1 MNDSIDTGTEIR
13 FFYFDVE
20 HAIRVHDWIIEHSG
34 GLAGTK
40 DIGQLASPLQHI
52 QNDGYYPEM
61 EDKLTH
67 LVFSINKNHA
77 FNDGNKRSS
86 LALGAYFLELNG
98 FDYVVQRFVKE
109 MENIAVW
116 VADNV
121 IDKDLLR
128 QIISSI
134 LYEDDYS
141 EAIKLAIFE
150 AVDSD
155 EKFNQKST
163 RSVTKGQKLQTAGRP
178 NAKPI

>member
-1 MNDSIDTGTEIR
+1 MTHENMDISDAGIR
-13 FFYFDVE
+13 YFYFDVT
-20 HAIRVHDWIIEHSG
+20 HSIAVHDWIINNTG
-34 GLAGTK
+34 GLMGIK
-40 DIGQLASPLQHI
+40 DIGQLESPLEHI
-52 QNDGYYPEM
+52 QNDWYYPEI

-98 FDYVVQRFVKE
+98 FDYVVKRFVKE

-121 IDKDLLR
+121 IDKELL
-128 QIISSI
+128 QKIISSI

-141 EAIKLAIFE
+141 ETIKLAIVE
-150 AVDSD
+150 AIQAA
-155 EKFNQKST
+155 EQLKQ
-163 RSVTKGQKLQTAGRP
+163 G
-178 NAKPI
+178 

>member
-1 MNDSIDTGTEIR
+1 MNNFAPGIH
-13 FFYFDVE
+13 FFYFDVAR
-20 HAIRVHDWIIEHSG
+20 AIKVHDWIIEHSG

-40 DIGQLASPLQHI
+40 DIGQLESPLEHI
-52 QNDGYYPEM
+52 QNDLYYPEI

-98 FDYVVQRFVKE
+98 FDYVVKHFVKE

-121 IDKDLLR
+121 INKELLH
-128 QIISSI
+128 QIIVSV

-141 EAIKLAIFE
+141 EAVKLAILE
-150 AVDSD
+150 AVEAAD
-155 EKFNQKST
+155 ELKKIN
-163 RSVTKGQKLQTAGRP
+163 RLV
-178 NAKPI
+178 